1 MSISVILDPNIFYLI
16 LEYLPILEIFKIK
29 QINNSF
35 NNLSNSQNYI
45 WKIIAK
51 KYLNDKIDYS
61 NREYSILKGIYSCLN
76 LKCSLCFRPLP
87 YENISLTV
95 CSCNFHNDRP
105 NIYLKYHNKC
115 LKKYIVD
122 NYSKYNKH
130 TFLVRCPICNN
141 KVISLNCNLY

>member
-51 KYLNDKIDYS
+51 KYLNDKKLITRTANTQY
-61 NREYSILKGIYSCLN
+61 
-76 LKCSLCFRPLP
+76 
-87 YENISLTV
+87 
-95 CSCNFHNDRP
+95 
-105 NIYLKYHNKC
+105 
-115 LKKYIVD
+115 
-122 NYSKYNKH
+122 
-130 TFLVRCPICNN
+130 
-141 KVISLNCNLY
+141 